1 MGKKRK
7 LSGLSD
13 AKLSSA
19 YDSLIELRKKLQ
31 YEVVDEQVEDVES
44 AKTDQ
49 FEEQLD
55 KLLSLMEPRLQT
67 KSPHSQSFSFSNVT
81 LEILEDHLCIKQA
94 ANLRLKSEH
103 PARIEKTTD
112 LGKDKLWSSNNLHRH
127 LNGLE
132 TLVPQTSEANARPWI
147 DAFFFRVSAMVPT
160 GMRMVLNMEH
170 TIPATVLHPTT
181 STTLA
186 GQIDYSAVVAE
197 ENVILDDPLMSTVHQ
212 VLPTGFFVTVAEPGN
227 LRDHVAQAV
236 AEMYG
241 CAKLLKKDFL
251 RGALTDG
258 HQWIFLILH
267 LNSDGN
273 GGSFKRSV
281 TVHLS
286 VSGLPGGPQEV
297 AKPTADLIAGILS
310 FWIEHSFD
318 DLGQDDWFEL
328 VQPQSVKYGE

>member
-7 LSGLSD
+7 LSGFSG
-13 AKLSSA
+13 AKLLSA
-19 YDSLIELRKKLQ
+19 YDSLIELRKKFQ
-31 YEVVDEQVEDVES
+31 YEVVDEQAEDVES
-44 AKTDQ
+44 AKADR

-55 KLLSLMEPRLQT
+55 KLLSLMEPKLQT
-67 KSPHSQSFSFSNVT
+67 RFPHSHLLQSSSFSNVT
-81 LEILEDHLCIKQA
+81 LEILEGYLCIKQA
-94 ANLRLKSEH
+94 ANLRLKSDH
-103 PARIEKTTD
+103 LARAEKTTD
-112 LGKDKLWSSNNLHRH
+112 LGKDQLWSSNNLHRH

-132 TLVPQTSEANARPWI
+132 MLVPQTSEANARSWI
-147 DAFFFRVSAMVPT
+147 DAFFFRASAMVPT

-170 TIPATVLHPTT
+170 AIPATVFH

-197 ENVILDDPLMSTVHQ
+197 ESVADAILDDPLMSTIRR
-212 VLPTGFFVTVAEPGN
+212 LSPTGFSVTVAEPGN
-227 LRDHVAQAV
+227 LRDHVGQAV

-241 CAKLLKKDFL
+241 CAKLLKTESM
-251 RGALTDG
+251 RGALTNG
-258 HQWIFLILH
+258 HQWIFLILR
-267 LNSDGN
+267 LSFDGN
-273 GGSFKRSV
+273 GGTFKRSV

-286 VSGLPGGPQEV
+286 VSRLPGDLPEV

-328 VQPQSVKYGE
+328 IQVKSRE